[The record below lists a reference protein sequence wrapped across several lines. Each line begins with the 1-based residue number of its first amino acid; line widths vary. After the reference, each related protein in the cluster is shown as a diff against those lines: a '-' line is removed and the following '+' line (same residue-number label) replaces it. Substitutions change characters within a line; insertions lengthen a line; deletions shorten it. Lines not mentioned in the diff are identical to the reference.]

1 MNELTGLLST
11 MVARDASDLYLTA
24 GAPPSIKVA
33 GQLRPLQGPKL
44 EGERVSDII
53 FSALTEQQRYEFES
67 LLELDLSL
75 DFPDIGRFRLN
86 LYSQKGHPAMVV
98 RYIKD
103 QIPSIN
109 ELGLPE
115 VFHDLAMEE
124 RGLILVVGTAG
135 SGKSTSLAAMLDYRN
150 SHHAGHILTVE
161 DPIEFTHH
169 HNCSLVSQREVG
181 IDTHSYDDA
190 LKHALREAPD
200 VIMIGEIRDEE
211 TAKQALRYA
220 ETGHL
225 CLSTLHANNANQA
238 IERFLNLFP
247 ADSRLQKRRELA
259 QHLQAIVAQRLIKTL
274 DKQRTPAV
282 EILINTPQI
291 SRLIEKAETDA
302 IKDAM
307 ASGSNSVSQTFDDAI
322 YQLIH
327 KQRISHKEGLRMAD
341 SRIDLGLRFQYE
353 RKKKHQ
359 ESHRQEKYWVNPK
372 VNFGRYKTLRI
383 SAKKKTTERRP
394 EIATLLDHAIQQA
407 VKERGYQIYDQQPDL
422 LLKYAYGLRH
432 QQDINLQTENDQD
445 APPSSETGLA
455 VKVKDVETGDTVWY
469 MTIARPTGQALP
481 EQQELDIEMAHL
493 FASLPFAGISNQ

>member
-33 GQLRPLQGPKL
+33 GQLHPLQGPSL
-44 EGERVSDII
+44 EGSRVSHII
-53 FSALTEQQRYEFES
+53 FSALSEQQRYDFES
-67 LLELDLSL
+67 LLELDVSL

-86 LYSQKGHPAMVV
+86 IYRQKGYPAMVV

-150 SHHAGHILTVE
+150 SHQAGHILTVE

-169 HNCSLVSQREVG
+169 HNRSLISQREVG
-181 IDTHSYDDA
+181 IDTHSYDEA

-200 VIMIGEIRDEE
+200 VIMIGEIRDED
-211 TAKQALRYA
+211 TAKQTLRYA

-247 ADSRLQKRRELA
+247 ADSRSQKRRELA
-259 QHLQAIVAQRLIKTL
+259 QHLQAIVAQRLVTTI

-302 IKDAM
+302 IKEAM
-307 ASGSNSVSQTFDDAI
+307 GSGSNSVCQTFDDAI

-327 KQRISHKEGLRMAD
+327 NKRITHKEGLRMAD
-341 SRIDLGLRFQYE
+341 SRIDLGLRFQYQ
-353 RKKKHQ
+353 RKKNHQ
-359 ESHRQEKYWVNPK
+359 ENHRQEKYWIKPGAD
-372 VNFGRYKTLRI
+372 FSRYNTLHI
-383 SAKKKTTERRP
+383 SAKKKTSERRP
-394 EIATLLDHAIQQA
+394 EMSALLDHAIQQS
-407 VKERGYQIYDQQPDL
+407 VKERGYQLTNEQPDL

-432 QQDINLQTENDQD
+432 QHDINLQPENDQEQ
-445 APPSSETGLA
+445 PPSTETGLA
-455 VKVKDVETGDTVWY
+455 VKVKEVESGDTLWY